1 MIHNILIITLTA
13 LLLLLVL
20 MLIRSES
27 KRRKTAG
34 RAARS
39 EKDFSDLQTGGDYKQ
54 NFMTRLQSD
63 LLSAASVDD
72 VLRLVPE
79 AIKDLIGEGIVM
91 TSKINAEGNA
101 FRFSSIAGLN
111 VHFSRIIE
119 LCGFDPAATEYRIS
133 DMTPEKTR
141 IYNSGRLERIEDG
154 LYSITMRK
162 IPRTVSR
169 MIESLIGYHEVY
181 AMGFTL
187 DGIHYGGL
195 TIISNH
201 QAGVHKESIEN
212 IVKYAAVILHGKRT
226 LTATRE
232 RENLYM
238 TLFRKSP
245 ISISITTP
253 FEGRFLDVND
263 KFLDEM
269 DYLREEVIGKTT
281 VELGVFAEPGDRD
294 RLIGILKKKGSVEG
308 FESVFRSK
316 SGRLIPGL
324 LSVVFAEISGSPA
337 QITTVIDIS
346 DRRKAEERLNQSRE
360 FLSEMIENSGA
371 VIYVKSC
378 TGHYEMVNQKWEEVT
393 GLPRQKVI
401 GRSDMELFHEDI
413 ARQFRTNDL
422 DVINEEKTIRQ
433 EELLPRD
440 GKMHYFI
447 SIKFPVRNPEGGISG
462 VCGMSTDITEIKQYQ
477 LELIT
482 LKGNLEKIVEE
493 RTHELTE
500 KITKLHESQKA
511 MLYMVEDLNEM
522 TAALERER
530 QLLEFSNR
538 ELESFSYTVSHD
550 LRAPLRAIDGFT
562 RILSEDHTALLD
574 EEGKRICGNIRR
586 NTQNMGQLIDD
597 LLQFSRLSRIDFHIS
612 DVDMQQMV
620 IEVYHDL
627 TSPESRNRISFHADK
642 LCAPPCDPAMIRH
655 IWLNLISNAIKFSN
669 HRKKPEVHISC
680 TREEDYCVYCVRDNG
695 VGFDMQYYDKLFG
708 VFQRLHS
715 RADFEGTGVGLAIVQ
730 RIAQRHGG
738 KAWAKG
744 NPGKGAEFFFSLPHK
759 IH

>member
-1 MIHNILIITLTA
+1 
-13 LLLLLVL
+13 
-20 MLIRSES
+20 
-27 KRRKTAG
+27 
-34 RAARS
+34 
-39 EKDFSDLQTGGDYKQ
+39 
-54 NFMTRLQSD
+54 
-63 LLSAASVDD
+63 
-72 VLRLVPE
+72 
-79 AIKDLIGEGIVM
+79 
-91 TSKINAEGNA
+91 
-101 FRFSSIAGLN
+101 
-111 VHFSRIIE
+111 
-119 LCGFDPAATEYRIS
+119 
-133 DMTPEKTR
+133 
-141 IYNSGRLERIEDG
+141 
-154 LYSITMRK
+154 
-162 IPRTVSR
+162 
-169 MIESLIGYHEVY
+169 
-181 AMGFTL
+181 
-187 DGIHYGGL
+187 
-195 TIISNH
+195 
-201 QAGVHKESIEN
+201 
-212 IVKYAAVILHGKRT
+212 
-226 LTATRE
+226 
-232 RENLYM
+232 
-238 TLFRKSP
+238 
-245 ISISITTP
+245 
-253 FEGRFLDVND
+253 
-263 KFLDEM
+263 
-269 DYLREEVIGKTT
+269 
-281 VELGVFAEPGDRD
+281 
-294 RLIGILKKKGSVEG
+294 
-308 FESVFRSK
+308 
-316 SGRLIPGL
+316 
-324 LSVVFAEISGSPA
+324 
-337 QITTVIDIS
+337 
-346 DRRKAEERLNQSRE
+346 
-360 FLSEMIENSGA
+360 
-371 VIYVKSC
+371 
-378 TGHYEMVNQKWEEVT
+378 
-393 GLPRQKVI
+393 
-401 GRSDMELFHEDI
+401 
-413 ARQFRTNDL
+413 
-422 DVINEEKTIRQ
+422 
-433 EELLPRD
+433 
-440 GKMHYFI
+440 MHYFI